1 MAVNIDI
8 FNPQVSVV
16 AKGMA
21 GKTIM
26 IYGSN
31 NLGKT
36 YVAARL
42 SKPYFIATESGLNAQ
57 AGVKYNRINRWAD
70 FRRIIK
76 QFTDKATVDKAR
88 ELYDTIV
95 IDEVYAS
102 SVLCQDYCI
111 ATYGDGALTLAD
123 GDSKHNLYSLYEK
136 EYFRMINLLLSCDY
150 TVVFIAHEQDKNGF
164 IMPKGDKRCLN
175 PIIDNCDFVVYV
187 KSNGVDE
194 KGNLIKSSGYFRQ
207 TSEFFARSRFEYC
220 PNKIEEFTAENLEKA
235 IAEAVQ
241 KEEEMNNAT
250 IVDYDTQKEQNMTIE
265 ESFEDIMA
273 QVQKIGKALID
284 KGLGKVLTD
293 VVEATLGK
301 DGKVANCTEKQIEAL
316 IVIRDNLDDKC
327 KEFNVAI
334 G

>member
-26 IYGSN
+26 VYGSN
-31 NLGKT
+31 NVGKT
-36 YVAARL
+36 HTAARL

-57 AGVKYNRINRWAD
+57 AGVKYNRISRWSD
-70 FRRIIK
+70 FRKIVK

-88 ELYDTIV
+88 ALYDTIV

-102 SVLCQDYCI
+102 SLLCQDYVM
-111 ATYGDGALTLAD
+111 ATYGNGALTLAD

-136 EYFRMINLLLSCDY
+136 EYFKMINLLLSCDY
-150 TVVFIAHEQDKNGF
+150 TVVFIAHEQEKNDF

-187 KSNGVDE
+187 KSNGVDD
-194 KGNLIKSSGYFRQ
+194 KGNLIKSSGYFKQ
-207 TSEFFARSRFEYC
+207 TDKYFARSRFEYC
-220 PNKIEEFTAENLEKA
+220 PNMIEEFSAENLEKA
-235 IAEAVQ
+235 IAEAVE

-250 IVDYDTQKEQNMTIE
+250 VVDYATQKEQNITIVE
-265 ESFEDIMA
+265 NFEDVMA
-273 QVQKIGKALID
+273 QVQKIGTALID
-284 KGLGKVLTD
+284 RGLGKVLTD
-293 VVEATLGK
+293 IVEATLGR

-316 IVIRDNLDDKC
+316 IVIRDELKDKC
-327 KEFNVAI
+327 KEFNIAI
-334 G
+334 

>member
-26 IYGSN
+26 VYGSN
-31 NLGKT
+31 NVGKT
-36 YVAARL
+36 HTAARL

-57 AGVKYNRINRWAD
+57 AGVKYNRISRWSD
-70 FRRIIK
+70 FRKIVK

-88 ELYDTIV
+88 ALYDTIV

-102 SVLCQDYCI
+102 SLLCQDYVM
-111 ATYGDGALTLAD
+111 ATYGNGALTLAD
-123 GDSKHNLYSLYEK
+123 GDSKHNLYNLYEK
-136 EYFRMINLLLSCDY
+136 EYFKMINLLLSCDY
-150 TVVFIAHEQDKNGF
+150 TVVFIAHEQEKNDF

-187 KSNGVDE
+187 KSNGVDD
-194 KGNLIKSSGYFRQ
+194 KGNLIKSSGYFKQ
-207 TSEFFARSRFEYC
+207 TDKYFARSRFEYC
-220 PNKIEEFTAENLEKA
+220 PNMIEEFSAENLEKA
-235 IAEAVQ
+235 IAEAVE

-250 IVDYDTQKEQNMTIE
+250 VVDYATQKEQNITIVE
-265 ESFEDIMA
+265 NFEDVMT
-273 QVQKIGKALID
+273 QVQKIGIALID
-284 KGLGKVLTD
+284 RGLGKVLTD
-293 VVEATLGK
+293 IVEATLGR

-316 IVIRDNLDDKC
+316 IVIRDELKDKC
-327 KEFNVAI
+327 KEFNIAI
-334 G
+334 